1 LNGPFFFGVLK
12 EAFFFFFFFTV
23 GSSSKLMRSVSYSIH
38 ITWFFFGKWQFS
50 SFLESQSLII
60 FSISQGSI
68 DDDGLGPVS
77 WWAGAEQTDEP

>member
-38 ITWFFFGKWQFS
+38 ITWFFGKWQFS

>member
-1 LNGPFFFGVLK
+1 MVPFFFLFFCVLK
-12 EAFFFFFFFTV
+12 EASSFLTM
-23 GSSSKLMRSVSYSIH
+23 GSSSKLMSSVSYYIY

-50 SFLESQSLII
+50 SFQESQSLIM